1 MSEPKLEHPNYI
13 VSSAACLKIG
23 DDFYII
29 PSVRHFD
36 ELFHKNNEIYK
47 LGLKIKY
54 PMLSTGQ
61 IHELFISAEQG
72 FIDRFSKF
80 HTRVEA
86 WKIAE
91 SAGQIRR
98 RVGGDTTNGGTLY
111 SENLY

>member
-1 MSEPKLEHPNYI
+1 MSEPKLEHANYI
-13 VSSAACLKIG
+13 VSAAARLEIG

-47 LGLKIKY
+47 LGLKAKY

-61 IHELFISAEQG
+61 IRELFLCSEQG
-72 FIDRFSKF
+72 FIDRNSQF
-80 HTRVEA
+80 HDRTAA

-91 SAGQIRR
+91 PAGQIRR
-98 RVGGDTTNGGTLY
+98 RVGGDETDGGTLY